1 MTSPREAARGKTC
14 EAAKGRARHLLIQG
28 VIRLGGTLLIAVA
41 TNADAHPSRPSAS
54 AGWDSYANARFG
66 YQICYPRALLKPQRE
81 ADNGDG
87 RHFLGVDGADLA
99 VFGSNNALKA
109 SLSDEARSQAH
120 TLLGAH
126 GEVSYHVA
134 RPTWEVTSGN
144 DGKRF
149 AFYAKTFLRD
159 DQFVTFEFRY
169 PLRAAIRYK
178 PIVERLS
185 RCFTIGRPTF

>member
-1 MTSPREAARGKTC
+1 MNSPCEAARGKTC
-14 EAAKGRARHLLIQG
+14 EAIKGRARHLFIHRI
-28 VIRLGGTLLIAVA
+28 IRLSGTLLIAFA
-41 TNADAHPSRPSAS
+41 TYADAQPSRPSAP

-81 ADNGDG
+81 ADNRDG
-87 RHFLGVDGADLA
+87 RHFLGLDGADLA
-99 VFGSNNALKA
+99 VFGSNNALEA
-109 SLSDEARSQAH
+109 SLSDEARRQAH

-126 GEVSYHVA
+126 GKVSYHVA

-185 RCFTIGRPTF
+185 RCLTIGRPTF